1 LRAGFIDLAQGSL
14 MQSFLAKC
22 AALGIVAGGF
32 TLTGDVG
39 RLADRGQR
47 LLDAHTVPSETP
59 AASATDG
66 HDGSARAAEAPAAVS
81 AQAPAAPPQPAVQP
95 TTAVPPPATAP
106 ARSLP
111 SVPLLDAPIG
121 RTVAIPPLPA
131 KGPDSIDL
139 RHVPAGSRVL
149 VWIRRPGSTGRSRS
163 TDMVALDLIDPNTG
177 EALEHRHAARSH
189 GREGTTVH
197 AAPRRGVITRDSTG
211 RIAKGA
217 TLKVAPLH
225 GVIGLGNEEAL
236 GTVLA
241 VDVQS
246 R

>member
-1 LRAGFIDLAQGSL
+1 
-14 MQSFLAKC
+14 MQSFFAKC

-39 RLADRGQR
+39 RLADRGRR
-47 LLDAHTVPSETP
+47 LLDARTVPSETP
-59 AASATDG
+59 AAPTTEGQD
-66 HDGSARAAEAPAAVS
+66 AAAAHAPETPRTS
-81 AQAPAAPPQPAVQP
+81 PAPVVAPQPAVPP
-95 TTAVPPPATAP
+95 TTAAPPAATP
-106 ARSLP
+106 TRSMP

-121 RTVAIPPLPA
+121 RAVTIPSPPA

-139 RHVPAGSRVL
+139 RQVPAGSRLL
-149 VWIRRPGSTGRSRS
+149 VWVRRPGSTSRSRS
-163 TDMVALDLIDPNTG
+163 ADLIALDLIDPSTG
-177 EALEHRHAARSH
+177 EALEHRHAAMTH
-189 GREGTTVH
+189 GSEATTVH
-197 AAPRRGVITRDSTG
+197 AAPRRVVITRDASG

-217 TLKVAPLH
+217 LLRIAPLH
-225 GVIGLGNEEAL
+225 GVIGLGSEEAI

>member
-1 LRAGFIDLAQGSL
+1 

-39 RLADRGQR
+39 RLAERGQR
-47 LLDAHTVPSETP
+47 LLDARTVPSETP
-59 AASATDG
+59 AEPMTEGHAAT
-66 HDGSARAAEAPAAVS
+66 AEAAEAPPSAAAPVMAS
-81 AQAPAAPPQPAVQP
+81 QPAGQLANAVPPAAPAPV
-95 TTAVPPPATAP
+95 P
-106 ARSLP
+106 ARALP

-121 RTVAIPPLPA
+121 RAVAVPAPPA

-139 RHVPAGSRVL
+139 RHVPAGCRML
-149 VWIRRPGSTGRSRS
+149 VWVRRSGSTGRSRS
-163 TDMVALDLIDPNTG
+163 TDLIALDLIDPNTG
-177 EALEHRHAARSH
+177 EALEHRHAAMTH
-189 GREGTTVH
+189 GSEGTTVH
-197 AAPRRGVITRDSTG
+197 AAPRRVVITRDATG

-217 TLKVAPLH
+217 MLRVTPMH
-225 GVIGLGNEEAL
+225 GVIGLGSEEVI

-241 VDVQS
+241 VDVQG

>member
-1 LRAGFIDLAQGSL
+1 

-39 RLADRGQR
+39 RLAERGQR
-47 LLDAHTVPSETP
+47 LLDARTVPSETP
-59 AASATDG
+59 AEPMIEG
-66 HDGSARAAEAPAAVS
+66 HAVS
-81 AQAPAAPPQPAVQP
+81 AQATEAPRA
-95 TTAVPPPATAP
+95 ATAP
-106 ARSLP
+106 AMASQPAGQLAAAVPPAAPAPARTLP

-121 RTVAIPPLPA
+121 RAVAIPPPPA

-139 RHVPAGSRVL
+139 RQVPAGSRVL
-149 VWIRRPGSTGRSRS
+149 VWVRRSGSTGRSRS
-163 TDMVALDLIDPNTG
+163 IDLIALDLIDPNAG
-177 EALEHRHAARSH
+177 EALEHRHAAMTH
-189 GREGTTVH
+189 GNEGTTVH
-197 AAPRRGVITRDSTG
+197 AAQRRVVITRDAAN

-217 TLKVAPLH
+217 MLRVTPLH
-225 GVIGLGNEEAL
+225 GVIGLGSEEAI

-241 VDVQS
+241 VEVQS

>member
-1 LRAGFIDLAQGSL
+1 

-39 RLADRGQR
+39 RLAERGQR
-47 LLDAHTVPSETP
+47 LLDARTVPSETP
-59 AASATDG
+59 AEPMTEGHAASA
-66 HDGSARAAEAPAAVS
+66 HAAEAPPSAAAPVMAS
-81 AQAPAAPPQPAVQP
+81 QPAGQLATTAPPAAPAP
-95 TTAVPPPATAP
+95 AP

-121 RTVAIPPLPA
+121 RAVAVPAPPP

-139 RHVPAGSRVL
+139 RHVPAGSRIL
-149 VWIRRPGSTGRSRS
+149 VWVRRSGATGRSRS
-163 TDMVALDLIDPNTG
+163 TDLIALDLIDPNTG
-177 EALEHRHAARSH
+177 EALEHRHAAMTH
-189 GREGTTVH
+189 GSEGTPVH
-197 AAPRRGVITRDSTG
+197 TAPRRVVITRDATG
-211 RIAKGA
+211 RIAKA
-217 TLKVAPLH
+217 SMLRVTPLH
-225 GVIGLGNEEAL
+225 GVLGLGSEEAI

-241 VDVQS
+241 LDVQS

>member
-1 LRAGFIDLAQGSL
+1 

-39 RLADRGQR
+39 RLADRGRR
-47 LLDAHTVPSETP
+47 LLDARTVPSETP
-59 AASATDG
+59 AAPTADG
-66 HDGSARAAEAPAAVS
+66 HDAIAPRATETPRTPSAPFAAPQAAVH
-81 AQAPAAPPQPAVQP
+81 PTTAAPPA
-95 TTAVPPPATAP
+95 ASP
-106 ARSLP
+106 ARPMP

-121 RTVAIPPLPA
+121 RAVAMPPPPA

-149 VWIRRPGSTGRSRS
+149 VWVRRPGPTSRSRS
-163 TDMVALDLIDPNTG
+163 TDLIALDLIDPNTG
-177 EALEHRHAARSH
+177 EALEHRHAAMTH
-189 GREGTTVH
+189 GSEGTTVH
-197 AAPRRGVITRDSTG
+197 AAPRRVVITRDASG
-211 RIAKGA
+211 RIAKGT
-217 TLKVAPLH
+217 TLRIAPLH
-225 GVIGLGNEEAL
+225 GVIGLGSEEAI